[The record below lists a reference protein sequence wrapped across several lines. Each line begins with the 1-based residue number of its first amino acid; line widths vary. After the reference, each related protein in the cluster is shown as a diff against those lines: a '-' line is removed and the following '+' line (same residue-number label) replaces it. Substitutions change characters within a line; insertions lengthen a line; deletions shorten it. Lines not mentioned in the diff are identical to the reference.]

1 MFRPPLEGSDTQ
13 CSTPTWTGNLH
24 PKINICSDLL
34 LRDQVPK
41 ALRLYPHLDRQP
53 TPIPL
58 ELKLSNFLCPWHIF
72 MEESVAPSFRQLYQ
86 RSWKLFDQCYHNIN
100 QANNLT
106 LYLPLSPNHI
116 AVFVAYLHDQGYAP
130 PSIVSYVSAIA

>member
-1 MFRPPLEGSDTQ
+1 M
-13 CSTPTWTGNLH
+13 
-24 PKINICSDLL
+24 
-34 LRDQVPK
+34 
-41 ALRLYPHLDRQP
+41 
-53 TPIPL
+53 
-58 ELKLSNFLCPWHIF
+58 
-72 MEESVAPSFRQLYQ
+72 APSFRQLYQ

-130 PSIVSYVSAIA
+130 SSIVSYVSYVHVSYVHVSYVHKLIGLPDPASYNLVQK